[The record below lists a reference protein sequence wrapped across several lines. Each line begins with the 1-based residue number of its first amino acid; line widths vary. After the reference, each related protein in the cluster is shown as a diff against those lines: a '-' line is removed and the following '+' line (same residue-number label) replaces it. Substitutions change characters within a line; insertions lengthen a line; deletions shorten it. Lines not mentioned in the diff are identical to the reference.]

1 MLAVCVWPDVS
12 RRNQMRTVKSGR
24 GKLET
29 REIRNRPEIK
39 KRRIENV
46 VCYRRSASDPIRG
59 SQTGTKDIRKE
70 LEL

>member
-1 MLAVCVWPDVS
+1 
-12 RRNQMRTVKSGR
+12 MRAVKSGR

-29 REIRNRPEIK
+29 REKAE
-39 KRRIENV
+39 KRRTRRRRRRMENV